1 MSIKIAFCDDEPV
14 QLIYLEQLVKR
25 WESQKGSRCEVT
37 YYKSAEEMLFENP
50 ESFPFDLLLLD
61 IELEKMNGIAL
72 AKKIREKDDSIMLAF
87 LSNRK
92 EYVFEGYEVQAI
104 RYLLKPL
111 QEEQFFPLLKQ
122 LEE

>member
-1 MSIKIAFCDDEPV
+1 
-14 QLIYLEQLVKR
+14 
-25 WESQKGSRCEVT
+25 
-37 YYKSAEEMLFENP
+37 MLFENP